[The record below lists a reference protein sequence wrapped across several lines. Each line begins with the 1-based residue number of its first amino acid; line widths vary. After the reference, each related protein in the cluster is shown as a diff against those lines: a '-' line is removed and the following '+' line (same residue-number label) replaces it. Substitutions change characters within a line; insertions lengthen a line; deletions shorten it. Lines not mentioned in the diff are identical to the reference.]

1 MVAPTNEIPL
11 NTVGA
16 TSGRPHKINGENKT
30 IRRRT
35 KIPTFIVGGDVLDAP
50 QRCSLYLSA
59 STDVRTIYSAS
70 HKQTEII

>member
-16 TSGRPHKINGENKT
+16 TIGRPHKINGENKT

-35 KIPTFIVGGDVLDAP
+35 DPHAHCRDRASGQQVASLSIKNGENKQNGGD
-50 QRCSLYLSA
+50 RKKFKM
-59 STDVRTIYSAS
+59 R
-70 HKQTEII
+70 